1 MRVGPQAERF
11 PQSALLFRFCL
22 AVLQQRQDS
31 TKTHD
36 QDVGNI
42 LQFNAS
48 DTSHWKRGKKAV
60 KSVYALEAL
69 SRALDVDFETLHDIS
84 DGTLDFEE
92 AWFEFTETEN
102 LRRIEKALTPELR
115 IELRQRALILSNLA
129 TDLLT
134 RADIRSVPVHV
145 PELATAFPFIEI
157 VQRDVSDKLARSS
170 RVRPGRYSI
179 RFRKGETRGH
189 TRIAVAREIARIVL
203 HSERQMF
210 NLPERNDALIVHE
223 MFQLSNALLVPGTTL
238 RDEYQKIPD
247 RLNAV
252 DLLSDVFWVPKSV
265 IRARVSEMIN
275 GTLLATDVSTA
286 GYSIRKQVFSDR
298 SLNAA
303 DFSEED
309 VEDARPSGTVDESLQ
324 LQ

>member
-1 MRVGPQAERF
+1 MRVGPQADRF

-31 TKTHD
+31 AKTHD

-102 LRRIEKALTPELR
+102 LRRIENSLSPELR
-115 IELRQRALILSNLA
+115 GELRERTVLLANLA
-129 TDLLT
+129 SELLA

-145 PELATAFPFIEI
+145 PELATVFPFIEI
-157 VQRDVSDKLARSS
+157 VQREVSDKLARSS

-203 HSERQMF
+203 HSERSMF

-223 MFQLSNALLVPGTTL
+223 INVLSNALLVPGGAL

-265 IRARVSEMIN
+265 IRARVSEMLA
-275 GTLLATDVSTA
+275 GTLPVSNVS
-286 GYSIRKQVFSDR
+286 GKEYSIRKQVFSDR

-309 VEDARPSGTVDESLQ
+309 VEDVRPSESIDDSLQ